1 MSQDTSQL
9 QRTLTPTLLWGLG
22 VGYVI
27 SGMYFGW
34 NLGLEKGGTGGMAVA
49 TGVVV
54 VMYVCFTLSYAELAC
69 AIPKAGGA
77 FDYAGRAMGARG
89 GFMAGMAQNIEFLFA
104 PPAIAAGIGAYLN
117 LFLPQLSPTA
127 IAIGV
132 YLLFTLLNVWGT
144 HIAATFELVVTVV
157 AVAGLLLFAGI
168 ALPEMSTTTLTEN
181 SLPNGWTG
189 VLAAIPFAIW
199 FFLGIEG
206 LANVAEESINPQRDL
221 TSGFGS
227 AMATLVALCA
237 LTFVASVGVAGWDGV
252 VYDASGQPSDSPLP
266 LALQQLV
273 GEGHILYT
281 LVVVFG
287 LFGLVASFHGLLLA
301 AGRSTY
307 EFCRMGNGPAWLGR
321 VHPRFRT
328 PAPALL
334 VNMLIGIA
342 ALATRT
348 TADIIVLSAFGAL
361 LMYSLSVISFLILRR
376 TEPGLPRPF
385 RTPGYPLVPY
395 LALLIS
401 VSSLVALS
409 LFNPQSALIF
419 ALIMVGSF
427 VMHRLL
433 PGRRLNTDAV

>member
-1 MSQDTSQL
+1 
-9 QRTLTPTLLWGLG
+9 
-22 VGYVI
+22 
-27 SGMYFGW
+27 
-34 NLGLEKGGTGGMAVA
+34 MAIA

-77 FDYAGRAMGARG
+77 FDYAGRAMGVRG
-89 GFMAGMAQNIEFLFA
+89 GFVAGMAQNIEFLFA

-144 HIAATFELVVTVV
+144 HAAATFELVVTVV
-157 AVAGLLLFAGI
+157 AVAGLLLFAGV
-168 ALPEMSTTTLTEN
+168 ALPEFSTTALTEN
-181 SLPNGWTG
+181 GLPNGWTG

-221 TSGFGS
+221 TRGFGS
-227 AMATLVALCA
+227 AMLTLVALCA
-237 LTFVASVGVAGWDGV
+237 LTFVASVGVGGWDGV
-252 VYDASGQPSDSPLP
+252 VYDAAGQPSDSPLP

-307 EFCRMGNGPAWLGR
+307 EFCRMGNGPAWLGK

-361 LMYSLSVISFLILRR
+361 LMYSLSVISLLILRR

-395 LALLIS
+395 AALLIS
-401 VSSLVALS
+401 VSSLVALC

-427 VMHRLL
+427 LLHRLL
-433 PGRRLNTDAV
+433 PGKRLEADAA

>member
-1 MSQDTSQL
+1 MSQEHPQL
-9 QRTLTPTLLWGLG
+9 HRTLTPTLLWGLG

-34 NLGLEKGGTGGMAVA
+34 NLGLEKGGTLGMAVA
-49 TGVVV
+49 TGLVV

-77 FDYAGRAMGARG
+77 FDYAGRAMGRNG
-89 GFMAGMAQNIEFLFA
+89 GFVAGMAQNIEFLFA

-117 LFLPQLSPTA
+117 LFLPELSPTA

-132 YLLFTLLNVWGT
+132 YVLFTLLNVRGT
-144 HIAATFELVVTVV
+144 HLAATFELVVTVV
-157 AVAGLLLFAGI
+157 AVAGLLLFAGV
-168 ALPEMSTTTLTEN
+168 ALPAFQWTNLTDN
-181 SLPNGWTG
+181 SLPNGWAG
-189 VLAAIPFAIW
+189 VAAAIPFAIW

-206 LANVAEESINPQRDL
+206 LANVAEESIDPQKDL
-221 TSGFGS
+221 TRGFSS
-227 AMATLVALCA
+227 AMLTLVGLCG
-237 LTFVASVGVAGWDGV
+237 LTFVAAVGVAGWSNV

-266 LALQQLV
+266 LALAQLV
-273 GEGHILYT
+273 GTSSNLYT

-321 VHPRFRT
+321 VQPRFRT
-328 PAPALL
+328 PANALL
-334 VNMLIGIA
+334 LNMLIGIA

-361 LMYSLSVISFLILRR
+361 TMYSLSVISLLILRK
-376 TEPGLPRPF
+376 TEPDLHRPF
-385 RTPGYPLVPY
+385 HAPLYPLVPY
-395 LALLIS
+395 AALLIS
-401 VSSLVALS
+401 VGSLVALAV
-409 LFNPQSALIF
+409 FNPQSAVLF
-419 ALIMVGSF
+419 ALVMAGSLGVQRLVGT
-427 VMHRLL
+427 RLL
-433 PGRRLNTDAV
+433 